1 MKALIWGSL
10 LLILSGCSMS
20 LETPD
25 VNKEPTLM
33 ARGAA
38 YQDLTSLPLPRGKV
52 YVSVYDFRDQSGQ
65 YKPQPNSN
73 FSTAVPQ
80 GGAALLTTA
89 LLDSKWFIPLEREG
103 LQNLLTE
110 RKIIRAAQKKH
121 EIPANHGPHLPSLAS
136 ANIMIEGGIVAY
148 DTNLRTGGAGARY
161 LGIGAS
167 GQYRT
172 DQVTV
177 NIRAID
183 VRSGKILLS
192 VTTSKTILSKELQTG
207 VFKFVD
213 YKDLLEAELG
223 YTTNEPVNLAV
234 MTAIDAA
241 VVHVIVDGIKTGLW
255 QPLRDADLQHPI
267 IQEYMNRRRPI
278 I

>member
-1 MKALIWGSL
+1 MKLTLAVLFSA
-10 LLILSGCSMS
+10 ILSGCSLSMDIPEIDEKPKLMS
-20 LETPD
+20 
-25 VNKEPTLM
+25 
-33 ARGAA
+33 RGAT
-38 YQDLTSLPLPRGKV
+38 YNDLVSLPLPSGKV

-80 GGAALLTTA
+80 GAAALLMTS

-110 RKIIRAAQKKH
+110 RKIIRAAQKKDTVVL
-121 EIPANHGPHLPSLAS
+121 NHGNDLPSLES
-136 ANIMIEGGIVAY
+136 ANIMFEGGIVAY
-148 DTNLRTGGAGARY
+148 DTNIKTGGAGARY

-167 GQYRT
+167 GQFRA

-177 NIRAID
+177 NVRAVD
-183 VRSGKILLS
+183 VRSGRILLS
-192 VTTSKTILSKELQTG
+192 VTTSKTIYSQEVQTG
-207 VFKFVD
+207 VFKFID

-223 YTTNEPVNLAV
+223 YTTNEPVNVAV
-234 MTAIDAA
+234 MSAIDAA
-241 VVHVIVDGIKTGLW
+241 VVHVIVDGIQNGLW
-255 QPLRDADLQHPI
+255 TTLREEDLNHPI
-267 IQEYMNRRRPI
+267 IKQYMESDQPI